1 MNKAIYIYAA
11 AALTLASCSSDEVIR
26 QAERADTISF
36 RGVVGLNTRAVNMTQ
51 EKLEKEGMYVTTFT
65 TDGERL
71 YGETPYALTGGA
83 WVSNPPQKWGGNSQ
97 LSFFL
102 TSPKLS
108 EWATDFELTADN
120 KAQELLITIS
130 EDISTQKDYVVAY
143 LPNANKDEFNK
154 PTEAHLKHVLSSVV
168 IKAKNTN
175 DAFVYQVKGIRF
187 NGVNRKASV
196 NFLTESARHCAI
208 DTKSYELT
216 YSTAVTLNGESQ
228 SLMGSAQNAILAPQ
242 PEEGTL
248 AQRWDGSA
256 PAFST
261 QSYISVLVNITSKY
275 GAQVY
280 PAGGGFGWV
289 AIGLPYEWESGKKYV
304 YTLDFSDGA
313 GRVDP
318 NPGNDVN
325 PDGIDPTKPK
335 DPALGKPILGKRVKF
350 GIAVSPWGDGGSTD
364 VTLGDNQIKF
374 TVGVDAWADQEI
386 DTEIN

>member
-51 EKLEKEGMYVTTFT
+51 DKLENEGMYVTTFT
-65 TDGERL
+65 PDGERL
-71 YGETPYALTGGA
+71 YGETQYTLTGGA

-120 KAQELLITIS
+120 KAQELLITIG
-130 EDISTQKDYVVAY
+130 EDIPTQKDYVVAY

-154 PTEAHLKHVLSSVV
+154 PTEAHLKHLLSSIE

-175 DAFVYQVKGIRF
+175 DAFVYQVKGIRL
-187 NGVNRKASV
+187 NGVNRRASV
-196 NFLTESARHCAI
+196 NFLTESASYSAI
-208 DTKSYELT
+208 DTRTYELT

-256 PAFST
+256 PALST

-289 AIGLPYEWESGKKYV
+289 AIGVPYEWESGKKYV

-318 NPGNDVN
+318 NPGDAVH
-325 PDGIDPTKPK
+325 PGVG

-374 TVGVDAWADQEI
+374 TVGVDAWSDREI
-386 DTEIN
+386 DAEIK